1 MISYDESFE
10 EVINKINN
18 LNDMIAVNNFWTNAE
33 TVSNIVVNAFVIL
46 GGVLGL
52 LYYRK
57 LKEKQMNAAFSY
69 LAQLQVRL
77 KTLQTLYISYED
89 QIMERFIP
97 ETKRRVDAD
106 SVSSFINEII
116 DEFSRTALET
126 LKFLQESQEQMPAS
140 KEWTDKYEILIEFLL
155 DAEHLSIQTFYKWI
169 DDDKNQLREKY
180 LQKHKKNLA
189 ELLSDIKREQEKNIE
204 KMFQSKFQKIVGF
217 FKKK

>member
-1 MISYDESFE
+1 MISYDEYFE